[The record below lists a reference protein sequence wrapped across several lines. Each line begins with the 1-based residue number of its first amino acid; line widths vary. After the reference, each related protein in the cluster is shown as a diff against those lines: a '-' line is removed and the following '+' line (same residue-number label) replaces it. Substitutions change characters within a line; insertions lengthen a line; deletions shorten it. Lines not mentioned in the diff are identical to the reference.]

1 MRKLKILVLLII
13 LSPKLLAANFG
24 DGSDGVCNL
33 NTAINTDTKNIY
45 NCSSAII
52 STISVS
58 GSKKLIIRSL
68 GPVTISGV
76 ISLDGGDGANG
87 VNSVTS
93 LAGTSGPGGFSGGAG
108 TLTSGDSGTS
118 GGNSGEGIG
127 GTGATYFATGD
138 SGGGGGGGARFGTAI
153 LPTAGEDGTDDLG
166 GSVAGGSAGT
176 SSYAPESNFEAEL
189 IGGSGG
195 GAGGSGVVD
204 PSGDVH
210 SGGAGGGGA
219 GVIRISTREDL
230 TIEAAGGI
238 SANGGDGGDGSG
250 NVSGG
255 GGAGSGGAIF
265 LEAEGDIRVNGTV
278 SAIGGVGGD
287 GTFASDNNGGNGG
300 SGRIRYDDN
309 DGAVTGTGSTNPT
322 PVVNTIEVTVDSGN
336 ALASYDSSIA
346 CGSLGLSEKEKAK
359 LSLLLILSM
368 ALVGNIIFKRSQY
381 IRNF

>member
-1 MRKLKILVLLII
+1 MRKFKLIVFLVLL
-13 LSPKLLAANFG
+13 SPKISAVDFG

-45 NCSSAII
+45 NCSSVII

-58 GSKKLIIRSL
+58 GSKKLIIKSL
-68 GPVTISGV
+68 GSVTISGV

-87 VNSVTS
+87 ANSATS
-93 LAGTSGPGGFSGGAG
+93 LAGASGPGGFSGGAG
-108 TLTSGDSGTS
+108 TLASGDSGTS

-127 GTGATYFATGD
+127 GTGATYFAIGD

-166 GSVAGGSAGT
+166 GSVAGGSAG
-176 SSYAPESNFEAEL
+176 SNSYAPESSFESEL
-189 IGGSGG
+189 IGGAGG

-204 PSGDVH
+204 ASSNIH

-265 LEAEGDIRVNGTV
+265 LEAEGDIRINGTV
-278 SAIGGVGGD
+278 SALGGTGGD

-300 SGRIRYDDN
+300 SGRIRYDDF
-309 DGAVTGTGSTNPT
+309 DGVVTGTGSTSPSA
-322 PVVNTIEVTVDSGN
+322 VVNTIEVTIDAPLMN
-336 ALASYDSSIA
+336 YDSSIS
-346 CGSLGLSEKEKAK
+346 CGAIGLNESEKAK
-359 LSLLLILSM
+359 ISLLFLLTCALI
-368 ALVGNIIFKRSQY
+368 GNIISKRSQN
-381 IRNF
+381 IRNL